1 MILRI
6 EITKQLN
13 GSGVLQCARN
23 DGSVTWQSK
32 HAEHFS
38 LHDLTHY
45 AIETALGFT
54 EADILM
60 YAHTPRRLLHDWFAI
75 APGQKLEL
83 TFDLPSRCRCRPDKA
98 RPDPS
103 RTAISD

>member
-32 HAEHFS
+32 HAAHFA

-60 YAHTPRRLLHDWFAI
+60 YAHTPRSAVARLVCD
-75 APGQKLEL
+75 
-83 TFDLPSRCRCRPDKA
+83 CA
-98 RPDPS
+98 RAETGTNV
-103 RTAISD
+103 RTA

>member
-1 MILRI
+1 
-6 EITKQLN
+6 
-13 GSGVLQCARN
+13 VLQCARN

-32 HAEHFS
+32 HAAHFA

-60 YAHTPRRLLHDWFAI
+60 YAHTPRIAVPRLVRLRQGRNWN
-75 APGQKLEL
+75 
-83 TFDLPSRCRCRPDKA
+83 
-98 RPDPS
+98 
-103 RTAISD
+103 